1 MEKNPLAVLSDFL
14 NRPNKLPRYSISNEK
29 TVKKHITNYIDSIV
43 NDNNFISTYSKAYQ
57 IKKHAK
63 RIEAVSLIQKWFKK
77 LKCQLKFNKEKKV
90 LPKKETSNGVKKT
103 KNSRNDKNEEEI
115 IKKIIKNQAA
125 IKIQRFYTRR
135 KEKLEKNE
143 KKMKKP
149 RRDEIQEL
157 MISLE
162 EEIRDNYD
170 DAKNLDFNEID
181 GKIMQKVTTYFYFQ
195 NSRLKEENEHIKF
208 DL

>member
-1 MEKNPLAVLSDFL
+1 MEKNPVTVLSDFL

-29 TVKKHITNYIDSIV
+29 TTKKHITNYIDSIV

-77 LKCQLKFNKEKKV
+77 LKCQLKF
-90 LPKKETSNGVKKT
+90 KKERKIFVKKNEKILKKSKKS
-103 KNSRNDKNEEEI
+103 KNDEEI

-125 IKIQRFYTRR
+125 IKIQRFFLRR
-135 KEKLEKNE
+135 KAKMIKNVE
-143 KKMKKP
+143 NIKKTS
-149 RRDEIQEL
+149 REEIQEL

-162 EEIRDNYD
+162 EEIQENND
-170 DAKNLDFNEID
+170 DKNVDFIEID

-195 NSRLKEENEHIKF
+195 NSRLKQENEHIKF

>member
-1 MEKNPLAVLSDFL
+1 MEKNPLTVLSDFL

-29 TVKKHITNYIDSIV
+29 TAKKHITNYIDSIV

-57 IKKHAK
+57 IKKQAK

-77 LKCQLKFNKEKKV
+77 LKYQLKFNKERKV
-90 LPKKETSNGVKKT
+90 LLKKEILNGIKKT
-103 KNSRNDKNEEEI
+103 KNSKNDKNDEEI

-125 IKIQRFYTRR
+125 IKIQRFFLRR
-135 KEKLEKNE
+135 KAKMIKNVE
-143 KKMKKP
+143 NIKKTS
-149 RRDEIQEL
+149 REEIQEL

-162 EEIRDNYD
+162 EEIQENND
-170 DAKNLDFNEID
+170 DKNVDFIEID

-195 NSRLKEENEHIKF
+195 NSRLKQENEHIKF